1 MGFQISDGTG
11 NGYGAKVN
19 QDNQLYTLSER
30 HTLRHHYST
39 RHGQSFNISGRI
51 DNLAPGDNTVLHL
64 KNDSNTRLLTICC
77 IRVQAVDIAYSL
89 PSSGSYFSIGYGTTY
104 SSAGSSVTAV
114 NMNSSSGNT
123 LNATVYEDPTVTGT
137 FSELMRWYVQANG
150 IMYKMD
156 ASEGFIIGHNDT
168 FEVRLST
175 ESSGG
180 VGYARVSMVSIN
192 PDET

>member
-30 HTLRHHYST
+30 HTLRHHYSM
-39 RHGQSFNISGRI
+39 RHEEVYNIPGRI
-51 DNLAPGDNTVLHL
+51 DNLAPGTNTILHI
-64 KNDSNTRLLTICC
+64 KNDSNTKLMVISC
-77 IRVQAVDIAYSL
+77 IRVQSVDIAYTL

-104 SSAGSSVTAV
+104 SSAGSSVTPKNV
-114 NMNSSSGNT
+114 NSSSGNT
-123 LNATVYEDPTVTGT
+123 VNATVYEDPTVTGT

-180 VGYARVSMVSIN
+180 VGYARVTVVMVN